1 MGYLNMKFVTS
12 AANPGGFVKDN
23 KPQVV
28 ITGKSNVGKSSLVN
42 CISNNK
48 KMAKVSSTPGKTR
61 LINYFDVDGGFY
73 ITDLPGYGFAKVSK
87 DMKAS
92 WEKLMNQYF
101 GQDLGFKQAVHLVD
115 IRHESTGE
123 DRMMREYLLSYGYN
137 VITVATKADKLSRMR
152 VNQSVAAL
160 RKTLMLS
167 AEELL
172 IPFSSETCQGRD
184 ILVSEILKAVSAV

>member
-1 MGYLNMKFVTS
+1 MKFVTS
-12 AANPGGFVKDN
+12 AAHPGGFIKDN
-23 KPQVV
+23 RPQVV

-92 WEKLMNQYF
+92 WERLMNQYF
-101 GQDLGFKQAVHLVD
+101 GQDLAFKLAVHLVD
-115 IRHESTGE
+115 IRHEPTGE
-123 DRMMREYLLSYGYN
+123 DRIMREYLLSYGYN
-137 VITVATKADKLSRMR
+137 IITVATKADKLSRMK
-152 VNQSVAAL
+152 VNQNVAAL
-160 RKTLMLS
+160 RKTLQLS
-167 AEELL
+167 KDELL

-184 ILVSEILKAVSAV
+184 ALISEVIKAVSQASL